1 MKPRFGRI
9 PREVPRPVS
18 VRQTPPCRIAI
29 LFWAFVLQAADGPY
43 RLVNVDVSGL
53 PRVRAVV
60 DGRPARDGSR
70 TLRANDFRLRA
81 DGAQMEAPS
90 ATRKFRETGNGVA
103 LVVALDASQSMNG
116 RPLAAIRQGLAK
128 LVSRRR
134 EQDRV
139 AVLSFADDVRW
150 ETRWDA
156 AGQAVENTLKTFQTR
171 GKRTALYDG
180 LAEALNELSA
190 ESGRNAAFPA
200 RQAILVISDGHDE
213 GSRTS
218 LEALTKRLRASR
230 VRLDATGLAW
240 TPAWFPILQSLAAS
254 GFGDFRA
261 ASTPESLSGMVE
273 RGIDMLLDEPVL
285 EFEKPDLPRDGKSHP
300 VGLSHTSGW
309 KEDLN
314 VTLTELPLWKRPLAW
329 GGAAAL
335 AGLVGWLLLRGRAS
349 QPKPA
354 PANANS
360 PAAAAAVNVKSETAA
375 NPRLKFVGQNPPPI
389 ARTPTPAEV
398 FDRGA
403 KPEPSPAPPRRA
415 ETELAPSAS
424 ATAPRALRGVQ
435 GPYTGQ
441 RFELTADEFWI
452 GSRENNQ
459 LCLSADPGASGNHAC
474 VRREK
479 NILRLYDNGSLNNTW
494 INGRA
499 LGRDIVILR
508 EGDRV
513 RIGESEFILEA

>member
-1 MKPRFGRI
+1 MKLWYLI
-9 PREVPRPVS
+9 AQALVLVS
-18 VRQTPPCRIAI
+18 A
-29 LFWAFVLQAADGPY
+29 LQAADGPY
-43 RLVNVDVSGL
+43 RLVDVDVSGM
-53 PRVRAVV
+53 PRVRVVV
-60 DGRPARDGSR
+60 DGRPARDGTRS
-70 TLRANDFRLRA
+70 LRANDFRLRA
-81 DGAQMEAPS
+81 DGTQKEAPS
-90 ATRKFRETGNGVA
+90 GMVKFRETGNGVA

-139 AVLSFADDVRW
+139 AVLSFAGDVRW

-156 AGQAVENTLKTFQTR
+156 AGQAVESALKSFQTR
-171 GKRTALYDG
+171 GKRTVLYDG

-213 GSRTS
+213 GSRTT
-218 LEALTKRLRASR
+218 LEALLKRLRASR

-240 TPAWFPILQSLAAS
+240 TPAWFPVLQNLATA

-261 ASTPESLSGMVE
+261 ASTPESLSGVLE

-300 VGLSHTSGW
+300 LGLSHTSGW
-309 KEDLN
+309 KEELN
-314 VTLTELPLWKRPLAW
+314 VKLSERPFWKKPLVW
-329 GGAAAL
+329 GGAGVIAVAL
-335 AGLVGWLLLRGRAS
+335 LGWLLQRGKAS
-349 QPKPA
+349 QPA
-354 PANANS
+354 S
-360 PAAAAAVNVKSETAA
+360 TPAAANVKSPPAAVNVKSEVA
-375 NPRLKFVGQNPPPI
+375 NPRLKFVGHAGSPDPPPI
-389 ARTPTPAEV
+389 PRAPTPAEV

-403 KPEPSPAPPRRA
+403 KPAPSPAPPRRA
-415 ETELAPSAS
+415 ETDLAPSAS
-424 ATAPRALRGVQ
+424 AAAPRALRGVE

-441 RFELTADEFWI
+441 RFELTGDEFWI
-452 GSRENNQ
+452 GSRENNH

-474 VRREK
+474 LRREK

-494 INGRA
+494 VNGRA
-499 LGRDIVILR
+499 LGSDIAVLR
-508 EGDRV
+508 EGDRI
-513 RIGESEFILEA
+513 RIGASEFVLEA